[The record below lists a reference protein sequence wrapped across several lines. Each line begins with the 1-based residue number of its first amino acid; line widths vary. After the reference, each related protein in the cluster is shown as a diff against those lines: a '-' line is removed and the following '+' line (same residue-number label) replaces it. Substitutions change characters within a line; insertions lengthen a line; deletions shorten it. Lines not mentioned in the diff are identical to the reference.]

1 MAKAVKVST
10 SQRRL
15 AELMTTL
22 NINQADLCKR
32 TGIKK
37 ASMSNYV
44 NGNREPNQ
52 TALFQLSE
60 PFGINPAWLMGYDVP
75 MYLSDKIKDIEKRID
90 ALDATVITANEKAM
104 VIAYRNADADTQKM
118 IKRLLAYSEK
128 YGEPK

>member
-1 MAKAVKVST
+1 MEKAVKVST
-10 SQRRL
+10 SQHRL

-44 NGNREPNQ
+44 NGNREPNR

-104 VIAYRNADADTQKM
+104 VIAFRNADVDTQKM